1 MNDQSD
7 VAGYMEPG
15 GKNATLIYILYLVSI
30 IVGITSIVGVILAY
44 LNKGKA
50 AEWVD
55 THYVYQIRTF
65 WIGFLFSIIGVV
77 LMFVFIGV
85 FVLIA
90 TLGLGHHP
98 LHQGPAACR
107 ARRAGPQSPDLDVL
121 STGHRVSKPVD
132 CGDALC
138 SGTGH
143 RRNTAWDRMSLFAK
157 PLCPKRTL
165 CPLGQSLPSHDL
177 G

>member
-50 AEWVD
+50 AEWVE

-65 WIGFLFSIIGVV
+65 WIAILFSIIGAV
-77 LMFVFIGV
+77 LSLVFIGI

-90 TLGLGHHP
+90 TLVWAIIRCIKGLQ
-98 LHQGPAACR
+98 L
-107 ARRAGPQSPDLDVL
+107 AGRGEPVPNPQ
-121 STGHRVSKPVD
+121 T
-132 CGDALC
+132 
-138 SGTGH
+138 
-143 RRNTAWDRMSLFAK
+143 WMF
-157 PLCPKRTL
+157 
-165 CPLGQSLPSHDL
+165 
-177 G
+177 